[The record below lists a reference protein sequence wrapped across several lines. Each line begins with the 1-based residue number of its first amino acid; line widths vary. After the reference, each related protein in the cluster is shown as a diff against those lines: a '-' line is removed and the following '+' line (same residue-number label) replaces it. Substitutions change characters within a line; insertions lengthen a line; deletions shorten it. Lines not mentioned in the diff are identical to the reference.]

1 MMRSSKECNLLVA
14 GVGGQGSVLI
24 GNILGNAAI
33 EEGLEVWVG
42 ETFGM
47 SQRGGS
53 VVSHVRISHDII
65 SPITPEGAGHAIL
78 GLEPLET
85 LRVAGKFLHLGG
97 NVIINPRPLLP
108 SDVISGLATYPSLD
122 QMMASL
128 KKIAGSVVQIPAA
141 KLAEASGSN
150 MTVNTVMLGALAGS
164 GLLPLSASSIEE
176 ALRDGVPPKT
186 VDVNM
191 RAFHLGADAI
201 RSAAVN
207 SEREKL

>member
-1 MMRSSKECNLLVA
+1 
-14 GVGGQGSVLI
+14 
-24 GNILGNAAI
+24 
-33 EEGLEVWVG
+33 
-42 ETFGM
+42 
-47 SQRGGS
+47 
-53 VVSHVRISHDII
+53 
-65 SPITPEGAGHAIL
+65 
-78 GLEPLET
+78 

-97 NVIINPRPLLP
+97 KVIINPRPLLP